1 MPHGSVQVSINQE
14 RSWVNF
20 LGEKRVCWST
30 KQKMTMI
37 TMLRQSLQYH
47 PHCHLLPSCLLSSL
61 QLPYQ
66 EPDNPSFYPWKTA
79 VTCFV
84 QEIKTLNSR
93 VPVWLPTLMIHNNQG
108 LSKRRMITPW
118 NLIPNQQ
125 MMLERELSNTSQQQN
140 PCMPIIFGDYSHL

>member
-1 MPHGSVQVSINQE
+1 
-14 RSWVNF
+14 
-20 LGEKRVCWST
+20 
-30 KQKMTMI
+30 
-37 TMLRQSLQYH
+37 
-47 PHCHLLPSCLLSSL
+47 LPSCLLSSL

-93 VPVWLPTLMIHNNQG
+93 PPVWLPTLTIHKNQG

-125 MMLERELSNTSQQQN
+125 MVLERELSNTSQQQN
-140 PCMPIIFGDYSHL
+140 PCMPIIFGDYSHLEELTFPQWLLVALIYWCRHGNRQIEKFWTMHLDFNVLLSLKGVISIYNE